1 MGSMDES
8 TSSSSFFQTL
18 QQSEKAAKAR
28 STGNCDELSRIDG
41 ESPVA
46 AATASATITTGAN
59 AEENSTRDLPPTS
72 TDALH
77 AAAGHTSTRESPT
90 EGKKGLFS
98 VCLPSDDSDSDSDS
112 DDSSSG

>member
-18 QQSEKAAKAR
+18 QQSENAAKAR
-28 STGNCDELSRIDG
+28 STGNVSRIDG

-46 AATASATITTGAN
+46 AATAPASATTTTGSN
-59 AEENSTRDLPPTS
+59 AEENTTRDLPQTS
-72 TDALH
+72 TETLH
-77 AAAGHTSTRESPT
+77 TGESPT
-90 EGKKGLFS
+90 EGEKGLFS